1 MWCTSLRH
9 IAVYS
14 EGTGTLT
21 EKIKK
26 VKKLL
31 EKEIDNIQTNSTCV
45 QMHTLKILIIKM
57 SRKNN
62 VVRTRNKSSICGK
75 IRGDDQEENVEY
87 KM

>member
-1 MWCTSLRH
+1 MVHQSTE
-9 IAVYS
+9 YS
-14 EGTGTLT
+14 SVLQKAPEH
-21 EKIKK
+21 EQKIKK

-31 EKEIDNIQTNSTCV
+31 EKEIDNIQTSSTCV